1 MHATVSIDKVPSDPM
16 QSVTWHVT
24 NLTQKQYDRLCDDLL
39 ETLNGFGQAYP
50 VVIKGSGQD
59 G

>member
-16 QSVTWHVT
+16 QSVSWHVT
-24 NLTQKQYDRLCDDLL
+24 NLTQGEYDKLCDELL
-39 ETLNGFGQAYP
+39 ETLTRFKQRFP

>member
-1 MHATVSIDKVPSDPM
+1 MHAMVMIDKVPSDQM

-24 NLTQKQYDRLCDDLL
+24 NLTQSQYDKLCDELL
-39 ETLNGFGQAYP
+39 ETLNRYGLMYP

>member
-24 NLTQKQYDRLCDDLL
+24 NLTQSEYDKLCDELL
-39 ETLNGFGQAYP
+39 ETLARFKQKFP